1 MMFQPISYFCSK
13 RDACIDHY
21 CYNYGMCI
29 SAMSG
34 FPHVSLVS
42 ESRLA
47 QHVLEVTEL
56 LFYGPI
62 LPTGPFL
69 HLLSGTFVTPSG
81 EDLLAGGGAIY
92 LHFEKNHLVYPT

>member
-29 SAMSG
+29 SDMSG

-56 LFYGPI
+56 LFKWAKP
-62 LPTGPFL
+62 LNQLFVCTLFL
-69 HLLSGTFVTPSG
+69 EIFVLLIFHVSIFMRFRRYI
-81 EDLLAGGGAIY
+81 A
-92 LHFEKNHLVYPT
+92 HFGRN